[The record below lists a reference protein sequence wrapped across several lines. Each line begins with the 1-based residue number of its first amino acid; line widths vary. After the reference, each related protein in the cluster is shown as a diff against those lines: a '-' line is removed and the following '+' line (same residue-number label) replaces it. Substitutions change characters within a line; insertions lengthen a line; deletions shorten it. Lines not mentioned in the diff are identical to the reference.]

1 MIPPSEWNP
10 KMKITVP
17 EEEEEVEEEEE
28 DLNSGLDVNL
38 HPYVT

>member
-28 DLNSGLDVNL
+28 DLTSGLDLNFDS
-38 HPYVT
+38 YVK

>member
-28 DLNSGLDVNL
+28 ELKSSLEVALYTDI
-38 HPYVT
+38 T

>member
-17 EEEEEVEEEEE
+17 EEEEGVEEEEE
-28 DLNSGLDVNL
+28 DLNSLADIAFYHHVK
-38 HPYVT
+38 

>member
-38 HPYVT
+38 YPYVT

>member
-28 DLNSGLDVNL
+28 DLNSGLDFNL